1 MKNNFQANGPTKQA
15 GLDIVILN
23 KIDYQPK
30 VIKKNIRKNTTHSPR
45 KNPLSVLYSYVLSVM
60 NIYVPNVMEPA
71 FMKETLLKLK
81 ACIAPHNIS
90 GRFQHSSLR
99 NELIMET
106 ETK

>member
-1 MKNNFQANGPTKQA
+1 
-15 GLDIVILN
+15 
-23 KIDYQPK
+23 
-30 VIKKNIRKNTTHSPR
+30 
-45 KNPLSVLYSYVLSVM
+45 M